1 MKISLHLQE
10 KFQIPCH
17 GRKDSITYRCQL
29 PPLSSRWSSPDCFI
43 SSASPSPTKPQRA
56 KVSRPHCWPPP
67 GSVRSNDPHSAP
79 RSFVRKEPFRAV
91 YIVSQHIILYHY
103 ASCPSPSNS
112 RDFFFFFFFL
122 EYNCFPML

>member
-56 KVSRPHCWPPP
+56 KVSCPHCCPPP

-79 RSFVRKEPFRAV
+79 RSFVHKEPFRV

-112 RDFFFFFFFL
+112 RDFFFLFL